1 MFSTEP
7 SQLALK
13 LQSVCKDSRRPNCS
27 PRQRRRGGTRT
38 PAVVTMLVFLLASP
52 TRPAY
57 GYPPGSE
64 AGPAD
69 SERQSSR
76 PESPI
81 SFEYII
87 TPDDLLEINV
97 FDVPQ
102 ISRQYRVSP
111 DGTIVLPLLSD
122 PITAAGFSPR
132 GLSQVIAQQ
141 LRAASLVSAPQ
152 VTIEVKESR
161 LHSVAVAG
169 AVKRPQIYPVFGR
182 TTFLDVLS
190 QAEGL
195 ADDAGNTATITRGE
209 VAMQIPAVA
218 DGPNQANPPLALP
231 PVVTVDLKRLLE
243 SGDPALNLDVFPG
256 DRVTVQR
263 AGIIYVVGAV
273 NRAGGFPLKD
283 DLEEMTV
290 LKAIALA
297 QDLKPTAVKNRAVIM
312 RKNPQIPGGREEIP
326 VDLKMVLIGRVPD
339 RPMQPNDILFVPDS
353 AGKKALRR
361 AAEAAIQLT
370 TGLVIWRR

>member
-1 MFSTEP
+1 MWSALSPAQGQQEAATPSTASSPSALPSLPSSGFS
-7 SQLALK
+7 
-13 LQSVCKDSRRPNCS
+13 QSK
-27 PRQRRRGGTRT
+27 Q
-38 PAVVTMLVFLLASP
+38 
-52 TRPAY
+52 AY
-57 GYPPGSE
+57 V
-64 AGPAD
+64 
-69 SERQSSR
+69 
-76 PESPI
+76 I
-81 SFEYII
+81 S
-87 TPDDLLEINV
+87 PDDLLNIDV
-97 FDVPQ
+97 FDVPH
-102 ISRQYRVSP
+102 ISRSYRVSP
-111 DGTIVLPLLSD
+111 DGSLTLPLLPETID
-122 PITAAGFSPR
+122 AAGLTPNQ
-132 GLSQVIAQQ
+132 LSSVIAEK
-141 LRAASLVSAPQ
+141 LRAAGLVKNPH
-152 VTIEVKESR
+152 VTVAVQESR
-161 LHSVAVAG
+161 LHAVAVAG

-209 VAMQIPAVA
+209 VAAQVMTVA
-218 DGPNQANPPLALP
+218 DDPNQANTPPALP
-231 PVVTVDLKRLLE
+231 RMVTVDLKRLLA
-243 SGDPALNLDVFPG
+243 SGDPTLNPDVFPG

-297 QDLKPTAVKNRAVIM
+297 QDLKPTAEKNRAVIM

-326 VDLKMVLIGRVPD
+326 VDLKMVLIGRAPD
-339 RPMQPNDILFVPDS
+339 RPMHPNDILFVPDS

-370 TGLVIWRR
+370 TGIIIWHR